1 MKARW
6 KSNFCGGLVGMFWD
20 VIYTRPNHVWGEGGT
35 HHTGLARTPPP
46 PPPLPCTPV
55 HHQEWGW
62 CRSVSWS
69 WPRSPPLLAS
79 STSWSRGPSLHRPT
93 ILRPALHRG
102 SGGAD
107 IHSEVCT
114 HHSLFSLHIVL
125 LGFFFRLQFFF
136 IYCLQY
142 RLEENCEQARKLV
155 EMYFAFKCL

>member
-6 KSNFCGGLVGMFWD
+6 KSNFCRGLVGMFWD

-102 SGGAD
+102 SGGLTSIVRSAPT
-107 IHSEVCT
+107 IHYFLCT
-114 HHSLFSLHIVL
+114 LCCWAFFSDCNFFLFIAFNIGLKKIVNKQ
-125 LGFFFRLQFFF
+125 GS
-136 IYCLQY
+136 
-142 RLEENCEQARKLV
+142 
-155 EMYFAFKCL
+155 